1 MRFRLLGAEPKL
13 QPLLPLATG
22 IILYA
27 ACHLTHANPYLA
39 AFSAGAVL
47 AHVSPE
53 AKASFEPL
61 GEALAELAKFAA
73 LLVFGALLTPQL
85 FGDLSLGG
93 YAAVVLAIFL
103 IRPASLL
110 LSLLGTGISRRE
122 KLVAAWFG
130 PKGFASVVYGLLVLQ
145 SGIPQAEQA
154 FTLIAVCIAFSIIA
168 HSSTDVP
175 IARAFDVEDLAG
187 IPDGSDDTD
196 APTAHVTTSTLGNR
210 RTVNDWHS
218 WAAIVVFVGAYA
230 LIISEKIHRVAVA
243 LGGAGLMLAIG
254 ATDDVSAFYSEDSGI
269 DWNVIFLLMGMMM
282 IVGVLKKT
290 GMFEYLAIWA
300 VKRARAQPFRV
311 MAMLVVITAVA
322 SALLDNV
329 TTVLLIAPVTL
340 LVCERLALPAAPFL
354 IAEVMASNIGG
365 TATLVGDP
373 PNIIIASRAGLT
385 FNDFLVH
392 LAPLSAVL
400 VVVLVAAVPGD
411 VPQDLRLRRGPR
423 RRDHGPGGAR
433 GHQGPAAAGPGPGRA
448 GPGGGGLRP
457 APGAALRAQ
466 HRRAAR
472 RRAARRRL
480 HGRDRATSWP
490 RSSGPRWPSSPGL
503 FIMIGGL
510 IDTGVIGEISKALAD
525 AIGDNELGGSMTLLG
540 ASAVL
545 SGIVDNI
552 PYVATMAPITSDL
565 VHNMGGASDH
575 VMWWALAL
583 GADLGGNATAIGASA
598 NVVVLGIAERNR
610 QPITFWQF
618 TKYGLIVTAVT
629 VAISLGYV
637 WLRYFALG

>member
-1 MRFRLLGAEPKL
+1 M
-13 QPLLPLATG
+13 
-22 IILYA
+22 
-27 ACHLTHANPYLA
+27 
-39 AFSAGAVL
+39 
-47 AHVSPE
+47 
-53 AKASFEPL
+53 
-61 GEALAELAKFAA
+61 
-73 LLVFGALLTPQL
+73 
-85 FGDLSLGG
+85 
-93 YAAVVLAIFL
+93 
-103 IRPASLL
+103 
-110 LSLLGTGISRRE
+110 
-122 KLVAAWFG
+122 
-130 PKGFASVVYGLLVLQ
+130 
-145 SGIPQAEQA
+145 
-154 FTLIAVCIAFSIIA
+154 
-168 HSSTDVP
+168 
-175 IARAFDVEDLAG
+175 
-187 IPDGSDDTD
+187 
-196 APTAHVTTSTLGNR
+196 
-210 RTVNDWHS
+210 NDWHS

-300 VKRARAQPFRV
+300 VKRARAKPFRV
-311 MAMLVVITAVA
+311 MAMLVIITAVA

-329 TTVLLIAPVTL
+329 TTVLLVAPVTL

-392 LAPLSAVL
+392 LAPLAAVL
-400 VVVLVAAVPGD
+400 VAVLLVLCRVMFRKSFVYDEDRAAEIMALEEGEAIKNPRLLVQGLLVLALVVAGFVLHPVLHYAPSIVALLGAGLLVAVSD
-411 VPQDLRLRRGPR
+411 VDTHDVL
-423 RRDHGPGGAR
+423 AEVE
-433 GHQGPAAAGPGPGRA
+433 
-448 GPGGGGLRP
+448 
-457 APGAALRAQ
+457 
-466 HRRAAR
+466 
-472 RRAARRRL
+472 
-480 HGRDRATSWP
+480 WP
-490 RSSGPRWPSSPGL
+490 TLAFFAGL

-510 IDTGVIGEISKALAD
+510 IDTGVVSQVSQKLAD
-525 AIGDNELGGSMTLLG
+525 AIGGNELGGSLGLLG
-540 ASAVL
+540 GSAVL

-565 VHNMGGASDH
+565 VRAMGGSSDH
-575 VMWWALAL
+575 VLWWALAL

-610 QPITFWQF
+610 QPISFWRF
-618 TKYGLIVTAVT
+618 TKYGLVVTAVT

-637 WLRYFALG
+637 WLRYFAFA